1 MYLVLYDIEDDR
13 LCTRF
18 SKFLQKYG
26 RRLQYSV
33 FEVKNSKR
41 ILDNIKTEIKTNFSK
56 KFGQADSVLVYNVVD
71 TDCVAKFGHPVNE
84 EGDLVFL

>member
-1 MYLVLYDIEDDR
+1 MYLVLYDIEDDKLR
-13 LCTRF
+13 TRF

-41 ILDNIKTEIKTNFSK
+41 ILDNIKVEIKTKFNKS
-56 KFGQADSVLVYNVVD
+56 FGQADSVLIFDVGD
-71 TDCVAKFGHPVNE
+71 ADCVAKFGHPVNE
-84 EGDLVFL
+84 EGDFVLL